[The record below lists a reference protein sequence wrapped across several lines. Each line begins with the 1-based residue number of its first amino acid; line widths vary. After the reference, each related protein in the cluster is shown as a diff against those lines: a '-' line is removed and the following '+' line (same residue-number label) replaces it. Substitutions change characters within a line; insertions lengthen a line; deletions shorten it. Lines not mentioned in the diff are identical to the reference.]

1 VRWIIPLAAYLIAR
15 LYIDRRIMADLTRL
29 TAAVQT
35 LAANVDKLPPAG
47 PDQQPAIDDLTT
59 QVSTINDKVVAALP
73 TA

>member
-1 VRWIIPLAAYLIAR
+1 
-15 LYIDRRIMADLTRL
+15 MADLSRL
-29 TAAVQT
+29 TSAVQT

-73 TA
+73 TT